1 MAQWVE
7 MFSNQTFLLHKR
19 PTALILLKKDQAKGG
34 FKSEDTG
41 EFFHCQHKYSKSLSW
56 AENLN
61 FPPKTLNNLFKF
73 SAQDS
78 DLEYSLLAMEKFSS
92 IF

>member
-1 MAQWVE
+1 M
-7 MFSNQTFLLHKR
+7 SCST
-19 PTALILLKKDQAKGG
+19 KGG

-61 FPPKTLNNLFKF
+61 KLFTVLSGKFKF

-78 DLEYSLLAMEKFSS
+78 VLEYLCWRCKKSPVSS
-92 IF
+92 DLKPPLTLHNMSVDLR